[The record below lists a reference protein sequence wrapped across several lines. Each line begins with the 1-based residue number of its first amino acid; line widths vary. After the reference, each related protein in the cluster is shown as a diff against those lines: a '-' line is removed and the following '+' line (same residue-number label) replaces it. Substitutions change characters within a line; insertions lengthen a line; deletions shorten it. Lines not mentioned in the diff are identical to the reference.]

1 MESPEHHSTHVDF
14 KAPGFRAMIP
24 SALVIAIITA
34 LSTSLTSR
42 CNSGYED
49 LERVQRQNYD
59 SLERRLM
66 GIENSQK
73 DIIQRIDRES
83 QQQSNRDLMQDLAIQ
98 GKAQK

>member
-1 MESPEHHSTHVDF
+1 
-14 KAPGFRAMIP
+14 MIP

-59 SLERRLM
+59 ALDRRLV
-66 GIENSQK
+66 GIEASQK
-73 DIIQRIDRES
+73 DILYRIDKEAS
-83 QQQSNRDLMQDLAIQ
+83 EQKNRDLFQDLAIQ